1 MDEQKSPNIED
12 IKALIDAAR
21 TVQEAAQ
28 IGIKVDAGLKRAVEE
43 LEVAVRKVEQQ
54 IPA

>member
-21 TVQEAAQ
+21 AVQDAAQ
-28 IGIKVDAGLKRAVEE
+28 LGIKVDAGLKRAVEE
-43 LEVAVRKVEQQ
+43 LEVATRKVEDQLEH
-54 IPA
+54 